1 VMAMYKKDTCHHGT
15 FIPFVRW
22 NRFLGGHKAE
32 RNAPFADIS
41 EYEIGNEWQI
51 NKSTELTLMYTWT
64 DRTNTTAF
72 SDAGVRSYRQFEG
85 QLLRCQF
92 QINY

>member
-1 VMAMYKKDTCHHGT
+1 MQ
-15 FIPFVRW
+15 
-22 NRFLGGHKAE
+22 
-32 RNAPFADIS
+32 
-41 EYEIGNEWQI
+41 YEIGNEWQI